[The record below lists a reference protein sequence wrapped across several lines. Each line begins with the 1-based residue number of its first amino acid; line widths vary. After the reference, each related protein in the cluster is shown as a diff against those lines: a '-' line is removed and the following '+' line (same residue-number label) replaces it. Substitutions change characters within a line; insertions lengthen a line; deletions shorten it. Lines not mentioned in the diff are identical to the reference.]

1 MKTSLKKQF
10 ENPFDD
16 ASQDITQKTQA
27 AVNLVNVASALGVLD
42 RLLLVLSQCCGIVF
56 GNADALPRPGEEV
69 GEKWHGKDREEYPC
83 TSRDD
88 TGKSGESRSEIL
100 SREGDLI
107 STMILKRRPGGATK
121 SS

>member
-27 AVNLVNVASALGVLD
+27 AMNLVNAASALGVLD
-42 RLLLVLSQCCGIVF
+42 RLLLVLSRCCGIVF
-56 GNADALPRPGEEV
+56 GNADALPKPGEEV
-69 GEKWHGKDREEYPC
+69 EEKWHGKDREEFPC
-83 TSRDD
+83 TNQDD
-88 TGKSGESRSEIL
+88 TGKTGESRSETL
-100 SREGDLI
+100 SRESDLI
-107 STMILKRRPGGATK
+107 STMIRKRKPGRATK